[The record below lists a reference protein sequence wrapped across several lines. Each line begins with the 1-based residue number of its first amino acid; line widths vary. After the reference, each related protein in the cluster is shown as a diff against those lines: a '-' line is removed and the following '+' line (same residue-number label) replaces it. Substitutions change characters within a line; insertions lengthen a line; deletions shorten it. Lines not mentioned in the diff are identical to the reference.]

1 MLGRVGRVETH
12 TIDKFFISQND
23 VPNPLRPRGARGT
36 AWAES
41 EGARSSTQGGL
52 GPPGRAAGERHTVP
66 RSAAA
71 CRERP
76 IDCVGARPWARA
88 DLYTPGTPW
97 SMLGSNGAR
106 GGGACESGGRERAAG
121 GRAARARAARSPA
134 PSPARAPVSA
144 TRSRASVKSGIWN
157 KDEFEAFG
165 GYCSGRW
172 SSGIESDW
180 RSGGPGFDSRSRR
193 SGLLLL
199 LRSSSSGSLQPH
211 ASRLT
216 PHADPA
222 TQHAAFCA
230 PGSGFLREGISLGSS
245 TVFAS
250 AIVAPHRT
258 HPVSSLDLAWRLVSE
273 LQGDARVGAGRADAR
288 GGPAR
293 LGKPIAASAARGQ
306 ARSASPGSVQSGRRR
321 RHGSAKSKKKKVC
334 AVRVPKLA
342 AEHPV
347 NVLVH

>member
-211 ASRLT
+211 ASRRSSY
-216 PHADPA
+216 PA
-222 TQHAAFCA
+222 R
-230 PGSGFLREGISLGSS
+230 SFLRAGQR
-245 TVFAS
+245 FS
-250 AIVAPHRT
+250 A
-258 HPVSSLDLAWRLVSE
+258 
-273 LQGDARVGAGRADAR
+273 
-288 GGPAR
+288 
-293 LGKPIAASAARGQ
+293 
-306 ARSASPGSVQSGRRR
+306 
-321 RHGSAKSKKKKVC
+321 
-334 AVRVPKLA
+334 
-342 AEHPV
+342 
-347 NVLVH
+347 